1 MGGENKFTNES
12 ERLCIMKMW
21 DGRFSKPSD
30 SLMER
35 FHNSLPFDC
44 TLIDEDIAGSVAWAG
59 ALQKIGIFTA
69 EEFATVRDALI
80 AIGKDYHDGKI
91 AFTSRDEDIHMAVER
106 ILVERIGETGSRLHT
121 GRSRNDQVTTDL
133 RLFVKKKA
141 ALLRQRLTDVQK
153 ALLDRAERDNDVIM
167 PGFTHL
173 QQAQPI
179 LLSHYWLS
187 MFSLMQREKNR
198 LSQAAATADIMP
210 LGSGAIAGSGFDVD
224 REYLA
229 STLGFS
235 AVSSNSIDGV
245 ASRDYALE
253 LLASC
258 ASLGISISR
267 YAEDLIIFSS
277 HEFGFI
283 ELDDAWSTGSSMMPQ
298 KKNPDSLELIRGK
311 CGRFIGNYTSLAA
324 TLKGVGLTY
333 YKDLQEDKEPLFDS
347 IAHMEMV
354 LEVLAQVLSTLTVK
368 KDRIARDLHPFLLA
382 TDVADY
388 LVRKGLPFR
397 QAHHVVGR
405 IVGHCIKNNV
415 ALTALTVD
423 DLRQFSD
430 LFGDDVVK
438 LFSWEGAV
446 AGRCVHGGTSR
457 KSVEMQIA
465 EAKKIIG

>member
-1 MGGENKFTNES
+1 
-12 ERLCIMKMW
+12 MKMW

-35 FHNSLPFDC
+35 FNNSLPFDC
-44 TLIDEDIAGSVAWAG
+44 TLIDEDIAGSIAWAG
-59 ALQKIGIFTA
+59 ALEKIGVFTTA
-69 EEFATVRDALI
+69 ESATVRDAL
-80 AIGKDYHDGKI
+80 ASIGRDYRDGTI
-91 AFTSRDEDIHMAVER
+91 TFTSRDEDIHMAVER
-106 ILVERIGETGSRLHT
+106 ILVERIGDTGSRLHT

-133 RLFVKKKA
+133 RLFVRKKA
-141 ALLRQRLTDVQK
+141 ATLRQLLAGLQK
-153 ALLDRAERDNDVIM
+153 ALLDRAEQDIDVIM

-187 MFSLMQREKNR
+187 MFYLMQRENIR
-198 LSQAAATADIMP
+198 LMQAAAAADTMP

-235 AVSSNSIDGV
+235 AVSANSIDGV

-258 ASLGISISR
+258 ASLGIGVSR

-277 HEFGFI
+277 YEFGFI

-311 CGRFIGNYTSLAA
+311 CGRFIGNYTRLAT

-354 LEVLAQVLSTLTVK
+354 LEVFTRVLLTLIIK
-368 KDRIARDLHPFLLA
+368 KERIARDLHPFLLA
-382 TDVADY
+382 TDIADY

-405 IVGHCIKNNV
+405 IVGHCIQKNIT
-415 ALTALTVD
+415 LTALSVD
-423 DLRQFSD
+423 DLHQFSD
-430 LFGDDVVK
+430 LFSDDVTS

-446 AGRCVHGGTSR
+446 EGRCVWGGTSR
-457 KSVEMQIA
+457 KSVETQIA
-465 EAKKIIG
+465 EAKRIINS